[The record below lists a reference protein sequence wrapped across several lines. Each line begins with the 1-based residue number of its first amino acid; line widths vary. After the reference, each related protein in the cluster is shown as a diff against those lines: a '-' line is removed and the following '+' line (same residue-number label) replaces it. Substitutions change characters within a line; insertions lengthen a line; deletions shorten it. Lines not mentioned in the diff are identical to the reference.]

1 MVTDV
6 KNAVRNTACASCGA
20 QVPIYSRAS
29 VQAVCPFCRSTLVR
43 TDMDWNSVGE
53 MAALADDLS
62 PFYLGMRGKYKQV
75 NFTVI
80 GRLQQQ
86 FDQGVWNEWLLQ
98 LDNRRTS
105 WLGEGSGLFYLTVP
119 STSTEV
125 LPEFNNLSLGQQVL
139 LDGKS
144 YSVSNIETACCVAT
158 EGEIPFAATPG
169 ESSHFVD
176 LVGEEGA
183 FASLDYSDEVPKL
196 YTGKTINLDEL
207 EFETRDGKPLK
218 QQATEA
224 LRCSGCGNAVT
235 LRNPASLLVTCSS
248 CGAANNVSA
257 SGKLVIAYSQSIE
270 KLRLDL
276 PLGSTGVL
284 QGYSYEVIGFMRL
297 SSDGD
302 SWDEYLLY
310 NPSQGVSWLVCA
322 QGHWSFVWATSAPAN
337 VVADITFSFI
347 HKSKK
352 FKHFAGYKAKVVAVL
367 GEFYWQ
373 VKCGD
378 TAECNDFIYPPYIM
392 SSEKSA
398 KEIVWSEGTYIEGS
412 QIATAFNINEV
423 KQKGDGINQ
432 PSPNAFGYIAAF
444 LISMAL
450 VVLVDMFVHPRPQ
463 TITFNSLDIA
473 NNTSTSEL
481 TSDPFEIKAPHSFFR
496 IYANSNLR
504 NDWAALEYRL
514 TNQTTGETRIM
525 NREVSYYYGSD
536 SDGAWSE
543 GSPGDEAVLDNVLAG
558 TYVLEVSGETEARA
572 RPDIKINIQATHG
585 EASSANFWLIFF
597 VLAIGPILAG
607 IRKYLFE
614 RRRWDNS
621 DHPWSDE

>member
-62 PFYLGMRGKYKQV
+62 PFYLGMRGKYQHL
-75 NFTVI
+75 NFTII

-125 LPEFNNLSLGQQVL
+125 LPEFTSVGLGQKLL

-144 YSVSNIETACCVAT
+144 YSVSNIETARCIAT
-158 EGEIPFAATPG
+158 DGEIPFAATPG
-169 ESSHFVD
+169 ETSHLVD
-176 LVGEEGA
+176 LVGENGA
-183 FASLDYSDEVPKL
+183 FATLDYSDELPKL
-196 YTGKTINLDEL
+196 YTGKTIGLDEL

-218 QQATEA
+218 LQSTEA

-257 SGKLVIAYSQSIE
+257 SGKLVIAYNQTIE
-270 KLRLDL
+270 QLHPDL
-276 PLGSTGVL
+276 PLGSTGVI
-284 QGYSYEVIGFMRL
+284 QGYSYDVIGFMRL
-297 SSDGD
+297 SSEGD

-310 NPSQGVSWLVCA
+310 NPSQGVRWLLCA

-337 VVADITFSFI
+337 VVADITFSFSY
-347 HKSKK
+347 KAKK

-373 VKCGD
+373 VKRGD
-378 TAECNDFIYPPYIM
+378 IAECNDFICPPHIL

-412 QIATAFNINEV
+412 QIAAAFNIEEI
-423 KQKGDGINQ
+423 KQKGEGINQ
-432 PSPNAFGYIAAF
+432 PSPGVKNYVTAFVVSVI
-444 LISMAL
+444 LIIL
-450 VVLVDMFVHPRPQ
+450 IDTFVHPRPQ
-463 TITFNSLDIA
+463 TITFNSLEMISS
-473 NNTSTSEL
+473 NTSEL

-504 NDWAALEYRL
+504 NDWASLEYRL
-514 TNQTTGETRIM
+514 TNQATGETRIM

-536 SDGAWSE
+536 SDGSWSE
-543 GSPGDEAVLDNVLAG
+543 GSPGDQAVIDKVAAG

-572 RPDIKINIQATHG
+572 RPDVKIDIKATHG
-585 EASSANFWLIFF
+585 EASSKNFWLIF
-597 VLAIGPILAG
+597 VALAIGPILAG
-607 IRKYLFE
+607 IRKYSFE